1 MLYPSIDEILE
12 KVPSKFLLANAASR
26 RSAQLSEKKDYLLLN
41 YKSKRNLGRAIEE
54 IYFNKI
60 HGKREFLC

>member
-26 RSAQLSEKKDYLLLN
+26 RSIQLSEKKDYLLLN

-60 HGKREFLC
+60 KIICR